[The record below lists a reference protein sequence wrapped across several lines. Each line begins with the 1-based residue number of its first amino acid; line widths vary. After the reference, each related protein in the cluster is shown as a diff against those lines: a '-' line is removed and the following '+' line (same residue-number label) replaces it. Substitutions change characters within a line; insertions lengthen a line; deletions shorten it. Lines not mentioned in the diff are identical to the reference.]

1 MRIHRIRLRNYRGVD
16 EHEVVFPPTGVTVVQ
31 GDNEVGKS
39 SLAEAL
45 DLLFDA
51 QDSSTSKA
59 VKAVKPVHKDVATE
73 VEADIEAGP
82 YRFTYLKRFHKDRA
96 TVLRITE
103 PTPKSLTGREAHEH
117 VLAILDEVVDRPL
130 WNALRLQQGV
140 GPDQADLSEQTSLAA
155 ALDAASAGA
164 LAGDREATLVDRA
177 RTEYERFFTPKGS
190 LKAEVERLAGL
201 EDEAERRVADLKR
214 RLADLDQDVEHHA
227 AVAAAIDNLARGIDE
242 QRLRVADYEGQWGAV
257 QGVLQRLEA
266 ARVAAERAAL
276 AEQRAA
282 DEVTRRQALAD
293 QLDQAERRLQD
304 RLAEQRRHQ
313 PDLDAAGAALAQ
325 AEAAAAGTAEQ
336 ARQADQRA
344 RQCQSDL
351 TFAQDSLMLATMAE
365 RAERVAEAQA
375 RLLALDALFEANR
388 VDQVALEAIE
398 DANLGVVQAQARIE
412 ADRAVVE
419 VEALQAV
426 EIELDG
432 AARSLA
438 AGETVATTAPTAETA
453 IRVGNLA
460 RVVVRAGREAGRSA
474 DALAEAEEQLA
485 RLCRAAGVDGLAGAR
500 AAAAARH
507 DALRQREHLAARL
520 ADDLRDLTPERLTAK
535 IERLEA
541 HLAEARAA
549 RQAARQAD
557 AADQVEEP
565 ELDLGTARR
574 LAEEADR
581 AAAAAHEALRQAE
594 ADLSVAR
601 AQLDAARQQA
611 AASEREAALARL
623 QAETAGQA
631 LETARLE
638 IADNALADALEAA
651 ADARRRADADLHAA
665 QGAADQARPE
675 EIRATLE
682 NAAGVLDKL
691 QRERQDA
698 ERDLVRLKERLA
710 VLGEEGLNDRL
721 GEAEAELEQRGRER
735 RATERR
741 AAAARRL
748 FETLM
753 RCRAEARHAYLA
765 PLKERIDRLGAI
777 VFGPEFSVELRDDL
791 RIARRTVGGVTV
803 DFDQLSVG
811 AREQLCV
818 ISRLACAAIVGGAE
832 GVPVILDDALGW
844 SDATRL
850 ERLGAVLSVAA
861 KDAQV
866 IVLTCLPERYRHV
879 GSAHVV
885 ELR

>member
-1 MRIHRIRLRNYRGVD
+1 MRIHRIRLRNYRGVE

-103 PTPKSLTGREAHEH
+103 PAPKSLTGREAHER
-117 VLAILDEVVDRPL
+117 VLAILDEAVDRPL

-164 LAGDREATLVDRA
+164 LAGDREATLVDLA

-190 LKAEVERLAGL
+190 LKSEVERLAGL
-201 EDEAERRVADLKR
+201 EDDAERRVAELKC

-227 AVAAAIDNLARGIDE
+227 SVALAIDSLARAIDD
-242 QRLRVADYEGQWGAV
+242 QRLRVADYQGQWGAV
-257 QGVLQRLEA
+257 QGVLQRLEGT
-266 ARVAAERAAL
+266 RVAAERAAL

-282 DEVTRRQALAD
+282 DEVSRRQALAD
-293 QLDQAERRLQD
+293 QFDQAERRLQD

-313 PDLDAAGAALAQ
+313 PDLDAAAAALAQ
-325 AEAAAAGTAEQ
+325 AEAAAADAAE
-336 ARQADQRA
+336 RA
-344 RQCQSDL
+344 RQSDLRARHCQSDL

-365 RAERVAEAQA
+365 RAERVAGAQA
-375 RLLALDALFEANR
+375 QLLALDALLEANG
-388 VDQVALEAIE
+388 VDEAALDLIEEAHL
-398 DANLGVVQAQARIE
+398 AVVQAQARME
-412 ADRAVVE
+412 ADSAVVE

-432 AARSLA
+432 ATRSLA
-438 AGETVATTAPTAETA
+438 PGETFATTAPAAQTA
-453 IRVGNLA
+453 IRVGDAA
-460 RVVVRAGREAGRSA
+460 RVVVRPGREAGRSA
-474 DALAEAEEQLA
+474 DALAEAESRRA
-485 RLCRAAGVDGLAGAR
+485 GLCRAAGVDSVAAAR
-500 AAAAARH
+500 TAAAARH

-535 IERLEA
+535 IERLKA
-541 HLAEARAA
+541 HLAEARAT
-549 RQAARQAD
+549 RREEQAAP
-557 AADQVEEP
+557 AAEP

-581 AAAAAHEALRQAE
+581 AEAAAQEVLRQAE
-594 ADLSVAR
+594 AELSLAR
-601 AQLDAARQQA
+601 AQVDAVRHHA
-611 AASEREAALARL
+611 AASEREAELARL
-623 QAETAGQA
+623 QAETARHALDTARAEMPDDGPAQA
-631 LETARLE
+631 LQ
-638 IADNALADALEAA
+638 AA
-651 ADARRRADADLHAA
+651 VDVRRRADADLHAA
-665 QGAADQARPE
+665 QTAADQARPE
-675 EIRATLE
+675 EIRATLD
-682 NAAGVLDKL
+682 NAADVLDKL

-698 ERDLVRLKERLA
+698 ERDLVRLQERLA

-748 FETLM
+748 FDTLM
-753 RCRAEARHAYLA
+753 RCRADARHAYLA
-765 PLKERIDRLGAI
+765 PLKERIDKLGAI